1 MTRKPKALTAAALT
15 LALFGGS
22 SLAAESI
29 IASRIESRI
38 KSELPKATGITASI
52 SLIEMVQSL
61 FSDSIKSANI
71 KIDSYALKGNTTE
84 TSIEIVAKNISKSK
98 STLVGSL
105 EVISTIPAATI
116 LQSAEFGD
124 AEIVNNT
131 LQVSAGP
138 GGLGRAILVPKFSDN
153 QIYFEI
159 KGISLFGNEIS
170 ASSLPADAQSQIK
183 DKSLRQLEIPKGM
196 KLISVSLNTQGLSIT
211 LRGTNIQLDTLGSSL

>member
-1 MTRKPKALTAAALT
+1 MARKSKALIAAALT
-15 LALFGGS
+15 LIFLGGGS
-22 SLAAESI
+22 LVAESV
-29 IASRIESRI
+29 IASRIESQI
-38 KSELPKATGITASI
+38 KSELPKASGITASI

-71 KIDSYALKGNTTE
+71 KIDNYALKGNTTE
-84 TSIEIVAKNISKSK
+84 TSIEIAAKSISKSK
-98 STLVGSL
+98 PTIVASL

-124 AEIVNNT
+124 AEIVDNT

-159 KGISLFGNEIS
+159 KGISLFGNEIP

-183 DKSLRQLEIPKGM
+183 DKSLRQLDIPKGM
-196 KLISVSLNTQGLSIT
+196 KLISVSLNTQGLSVT
-211 LRGTNIQLDTLGSSL
+211 LRGTNIQLETLGSSL

>member
-1 MTRKPKALTAAALT
+1 MTRKPKALIAAALT
-15 LALFGGS
+15 LALLGGC

-38 KSELPKATGITASI
+38 KSELPKATGVSASI
-52 SLIEMVQSL
+52 SLIDMAQSL

-71 KIDSYALKGNTTE
+71 KIENYALKGNATE
-84 TSIEIVAKNISKSK
+84 TSIEIVAKNISKTK
-98 STLVGSL
+98 PTVIGSL
-105 EVISTIPAATI
+105 DVISTISAATI

-124 AEIVNNT
+124 AEIVDNT

-159 KGISLFGNEIS
+159 KEISLFGNEIS
-170 ASSLPADAQSQIK
+170 ASSLPADAQNQIRQ
-183 DKSLRQLEIPKGM
+183 KSLRRLNIPNGM
-196 KLISVSLNTQGLSIT
+196 KLISVSLNPQGLSVI
-211 LRGTNIQLDTLGSSL
+211 LRGTNIQLGMLGSSL

>member
-1 MTRKPKALTAAALT
+1 MTRKPKVLIAAALT
-15 LALFGGS
+15 LALLGGG

-38 KSELPKATGITASI
+38 ESELPKATGVTASI
-52 SLIEMVQSL
+52 SLIGMVQSL

-71 KIDSYALKGNTTE
+71 TIDRYALKESTTE
-84 TSIEIVAKNISKSK
+84 SSIAIAAKNISKSK
-98 STLVGSL
+98 PTIIGSL

-124 AEIVNNT
+124 AEIVDNT

-159 KGISLFGNEIS
+159 KGISLFGNEIP
-170 ASSLPADAQSQIK
+170 ASSLPADAQGQIK
-183 DKSLRQLEIPKGM
+183 DKSLRQLDIPKGM
-196 KLISVSLNTQGLSIT
+196 KLESVSLTPNGLSVI
-211 LRGTNIQLDTLGSSL
+211 LRGTNIQLGTLSIL

>member
-1 MTRKPKALTAAALT
+1 MTRKSKALIAAALT
-15 LALFGGS
+15 LIFLGGGS
-22 SLAAESI
+22 LVAESV
-29 IASRIESRI
+29 IASRIESQI

-71 KIDSYALKGNTTE
+71 KIDNYALKGNTTE
-84 TSIEIVAKNISKSK
+84 TSIEIAAKSISKSK
-98 STLVGSL
+98 PTIVGSL
-105 EVISTIPAATI
+105 QVISTIPAATI

-124 AEIVNNT
+124 AEIVDNT

-159 KGISLFGNEIS
+159 KGISLFGNEIP

-183 DKSLRQLEIPKGM
+183 DKSLRQLVIPKGM
-196 KLISVSLNTQGLSIT
+196 KLISVSLNTQGLSVT
-211 LRGTNIQLDTLGSSL
+211 LRGTNIQLGTLENL